1 MAVKL
6 KYIPTERRLCAYY
19 QKEFPR
25 GPLAIVPLDIVL
37 THRERGT
44 YMNRN
49 RASDTESLY
58 IPSSAKK
65 LTIKYHSIPWK
76 LDL

>member
-19 QKEFPR
+19 QKGFPR

-37 THRERGT
+37 THRER
-44 YMNRN
+44 
-49 RASDTESLY
+49 
-58 IPSSAKK
+58 
-65 LTIKYHSIPWK
+65 
-76 LDL
+76 